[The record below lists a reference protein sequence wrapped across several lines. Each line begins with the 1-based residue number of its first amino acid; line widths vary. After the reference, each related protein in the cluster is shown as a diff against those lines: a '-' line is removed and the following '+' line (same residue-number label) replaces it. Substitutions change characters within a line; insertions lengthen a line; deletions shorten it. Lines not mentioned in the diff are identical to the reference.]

1 MFVGAGS
8 LLVSGWESK
17 WPLATPINCISSALS
32 KASFVLWT
40 FKIDFS
46 SCGMQKVCFG
56 GKPPFLLPN
65 YWGISNFRHLGNSKY
80 IFIWLVTSAATG
92 NQVFP
97 TVSAQVCFPLGQDL
111 TTLMLTLCCLAHFW
125 SVRNTYASFVPT
137 NSGDSGW
144 PQLGHLSVDFSLV
157 VCQLA
162 SGPLHLQEEVRHQA
176 LSLCNWGWWG
186 WWWVLW
192 VFCGNPFHQCEVRHF
207 LPLTRGWGESHPT
220 LMRLSKN
227 ASPELLKKNVLI
239 TIS

>member
-137 NSGDSGW
+137 NSGGSGW

-157 VCQLA
+157 VRQLA

-176 LSLCNWGWWG
+176 LSLCNGVVG
-186 WWWVLW
+186 VVVSALSVLW
-192 VFCGNPFHQCEVRHF
+192 KPLSPVRGEAFPSSDSGLGWESPHTNETLQKC
-207 LPLTRGWGESHPT
+207 LPRAAEEKCVNH
-220 LMRLSKN
+220 N
-227 ASPELLKKNVLI
+227 
-239 TIS
+239 